1 MRELQLRTRAPAETR
16 AVAAMVAHAL
26 RAGDVLGLTGEL
38 GAGKTCFV
46 QGAAA
51 ALGVRERVTS
61 PTFVLRREYAGRLPV
76 VHVDLYR
83 LDTLSDVADL
93 GEDLFDPG
101 HVTFLE
107 WADAARPLL
116 PPAYLEVELRTAAD
130 TDERRLTLRP
140 RGADWTRRLAGLF
153 GELRQWVVV
162 SAGPAGAAG

>member
-1 MRELQLRTRAPAETR
+1 MRELELRTCAPEQTR
-16 AVAAMVAHAL
+16 QAAAVVAQAL
-26 RAGDVLGLTGEL
+26 RAGDVVGLTGEL

-61 PTFVLRREYAGRLPV
+61 PTFVLRREYTARLPL

-83 LDTLSDVADL
+83 LDTLSDIADL

-101 HVTFLE
+101 HVTFVE

-130 TDERRLTLRP
+130 ADERRLILRP
-140 RGADWTRRLAGLF
+140 HGPDWTSRLGVLF
-153 GELRQWVVV
+153 DDLRQWAVV
-162 SAGPAGAAG
+162 SSGPAGAAG